1 MMAGAFAIAV
11 LFAAQLSA
19 GEPVAIPG
27 AHGLGDTRRHT
38 IESEYA
44 AHTYEI
50 LVGVPDGYADEPDAR
65 YPVVYLLDG
74 GVLYPLIRAYQRYLR
89 IDGEVP
95 AVILVAISY
104 GTSDWRQGN
113 HRSHDFTLP
122 SPEADHWGGAP
133 DFRNFLERELL
144 PAIDADYRTEPAQRV
159 LFGQS
164 LGGRFALY
172 TAQTQPDLFHG
183 YIASNPA
190 LHGNVDFFLATR
202 PEGSSSARV
211 FVASGNEDDTRFAE
225 SGRKWIEHWTS
236 LDDRPWRLEVHTLSG
251 HGHSSAPPAA
261 YRAGMRWLFE

>member
-1 MMAGAFAIAV
+1 MLPSGFLTTVVIAA
-11 LFAAQLSA
+11 LAA
-19 GEPVAIPG
+19 GEPVSIQG

-38 IESEYA
+38 IESEHT
-44 AHTYEI
+44 AHRYDI
-50 LVGVPDGYADEPDAR
+50 LVGLPDGYADRPDAR

-74 GVLYPLIRAYQRYLR
+74 GMLYPLIRAYQRYLR

-95 AVILVAISY
+95 PVILVAVSY

-113 HRSHDFTLP
+113 NRSHDFTLP
-122 SPEADHWGGAP
+122 SPDADHWGGAP
-133 DFRNFLERELL
+133 DYRRFLEYELL
-144 PAIDADYRTEPAQRV
+144 PAIDAGYRTDPGQRV

-172 TAQTQPDLFHG
+172 AAQTRPDLFQG

-190 LHGNVDFFLATR
+190 LHGNLDFFLTTR
-202 PEGSSSARV
+202 PESVSRAKV
-211 FVASGNEDDTRFAE
+211 FVASGSEDDTEFGE
-225 SGRKWIEHWTS
+225 SGRQWIEYWTS
-236 LDDRPWRLEVHTLSG
+236 LEEPPWQLAVHELTG